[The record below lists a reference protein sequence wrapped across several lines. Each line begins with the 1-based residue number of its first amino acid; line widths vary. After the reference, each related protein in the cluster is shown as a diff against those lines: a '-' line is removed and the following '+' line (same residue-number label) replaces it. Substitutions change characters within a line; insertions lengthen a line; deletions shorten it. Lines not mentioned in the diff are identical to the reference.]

1 MTDWDRLA
9 GTDSM
14 KNALLV
20 LFWVLMLALTLVLGP
35 PRAHA
40 AEPTDPHAMVRRG
53 IALQREASW
62 TASIAMLEKAR
73 ASGVLSSAERVECEF
88 YLAAAFVA
96 IGSDAAAR
104 RELASVLQ
112 AQPSFELPPYTSPKV
127 ASLLGEVSRERA
139 QAPGL
144 EAKPPRASD
153 GGLELGFD
161 ARRART
167 PIYGVVR
174 FRMRGEKTFHE
185 APLAVSSAGAP
196 ITVAAQVPTPAAGV
210 LEYYADA
217 LSAEGALHAGSETQP
232 LELPVSAGRK
242 ITRTAPTS
250 NPRLKLVWLA
260 IPIGAVVGAGLGL
273 GLYYGLRSR

>member
-1 MTDWDRLA
+1 
-9 GTDSM
+9 M
-14 KNALLV
+14 KNALHV
-20 LFWVLMLALTLVLGP
+20 LFWVVTLAAVA
-35 PRAHA
+35 PRVHA

-62 TASIAMLEKAR
+62 TASIATLEKAR

-112 AQPSFELPPYTSPKV
+112 AQPSFEPPPYTSPKV

-139 QAPGL
+139 QTPGL
-144 EAKPPRASD
+144 EARPPRASD

-161 ARRART
+161 ARRARM

-185 APLAVSSAGAP
+185 APLAVSDTDKAP
-196 ITVAAQVPTPAAGV
+196 ITVAAQVPTPQAGV

-217 LSAEGALHAGSETQP
+217 LSAEGSLHAGSETQP
-232 LELPVSAGRK
+232 LELPVAAGRK
-242 ITRTAPTS
+242 ITRAAPTS
-250 NPRLKLVWLA
+250 NARLKLVWLA

-273 GLYYGLRSR
+273 GLGLYYGLRSR